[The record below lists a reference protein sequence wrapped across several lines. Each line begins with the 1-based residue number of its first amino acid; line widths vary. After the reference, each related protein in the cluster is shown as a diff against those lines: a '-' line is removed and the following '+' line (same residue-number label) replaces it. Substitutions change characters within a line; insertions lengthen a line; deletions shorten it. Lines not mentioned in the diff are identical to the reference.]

1 MKGVELIIVVLCITF
16 FLMLMPI
23 LFVTLDFKAGTRK
36 ARERG
41 EAITSDGW
49 RRTASKL
56 SRYYNLLFALLGLDS
71 IQIVA
76 IWFINNY
83 YGHSFITFPFLLLI
97 GVIGVGFIEIKS
109 IYEKADDKMK
119 RDTMEFAEKA
129 QIVLEHH
136 NDIAELIKELI
147 EKEQKNE
154 DNK

>member
-1 MKGVELIIVVLCITF
+1 MKDVEMLIVVLCITF
-16 FLMLMPI
+16 FLMLMPFLFAI
-23 LFVTLDFKAGTRK
+23 LDLKAGTRK

-41 EAITSDGW
+41 EKITSDGW
-49 RRTASKL
+49 RRTVNKL
-56 SRYYNLLFALLGLDS
+56 ARYYNLLFALLGIDA

-76 IWFINNY
+76 IWFIDNY
-83 YGHSFITFPFLLLI
+83 YNHDYITFPFMVLI
-97 GVIGVGFIEIKS
+97 GVVGVGFIEIKS

-147 EKEQKNE
+147 EKEQKT
-154 DNK
+154 DSK